1 MIKAL
6 HTDMR
11 QIRSVSGFRFQ
22 VSAVRSF
29 LLILLTVLVLPA
41 CDNKRDSSDLYGQ
54 WQLVEWRDASD
65 AVVATKEDGIYYC
78 FELSLLQLGANRFC
92 KYQETPDMVILTG
105 AYKNAY
111 NTDTPIPFTELKQYG
126 IPSDGVFRILVL
138 NDDEM
143 VLSGDSGT
151 LKFRR
156 Y

>member
-1 MIKAL
+1 
-6 HTDMR
+6 MR

-29 LLILLTVLVLPA
+29 LLILLTVLVLA
-41 CDNKRDSSDLYGQ
+41 GCDNKRDSSPLYGQ
-54 WQLVEWRDASD
+54 WQLLEWRDASD
-65 AVVATKEDGIYYC
+65 AVVATKYDGIYYH
-78 FELSLLQLGANRFC
+78 FQLSLLQFDFVYIC
-92 KYQETPDMVILTG
+92 KFQETPDQIILTG
-105 AYKNAY
+105 AYKNNY